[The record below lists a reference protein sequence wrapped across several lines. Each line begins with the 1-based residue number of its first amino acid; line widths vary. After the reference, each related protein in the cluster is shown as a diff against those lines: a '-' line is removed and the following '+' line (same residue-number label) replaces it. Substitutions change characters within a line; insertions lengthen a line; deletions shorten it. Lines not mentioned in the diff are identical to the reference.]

1 MNLQRRDEE
10 QNDEGAQEHGA
21 RGDSRESRHGGDDLR
36 GSQFVWPMTVMRGGA
51 RTGGGRGAAVN
62 F

>member
-1 MNLQRRDEE
+1 MNWQRRDEE

-36 GSQFVWPMTVMRGGA
+36 GSQCALFVWPMTVMRGGRA
-51 RTGGGRGAAVN
+51 RGAAVN